1 MDMIKNLVKLLF
13 AIYFFVK
20 DSLEHTNFFE
30 MYMNVFFNEKNNIT
44 NEDGK
49 DFFKYSKFP
58 EWKQKTKADI
68 NLLAQKILEALVN
81 ITKKF

>member
-1 MDMIKNLVKLLF
+1 MV
-13 AIYFFVK
+13 
-20 DSLEHTNFFE
+20 
-30 MYMNVFFNEKNNIT
+30 NVFFNEKNNIT

>member
-1 MDMIKNLVKLLF
+1 MNIIENLVKILF
-13 AIYFFVK
+13 AIYFFIK
-20 DSLEHTNFFE
+20 DTLVHSNFFE
-30 MYMNVFFNEKNNIT
+30 MFMNVFLNKNNNIT

-68 NLLAQKILEALVN
+68 DLLTKKIYEALIN